1 MVTVVLFG
9 VMLTLFAL
17 SVPIPAS
24 LGLAA
29 IAAIQELGRVNAE
42 VVIQRMFFGLDSF
55 LILAVP
61 LFIVLGDL
69 MVAAKITD
77 RLVIFAQ
84 ALVGRLPGGLGHVSI
99 LANMLIS
106 GISGSGTADAAATG
120 VVLIPAMD
128 KAKYG
133 KALAAAIIGAAATA
147 GPIIPPSIIMIIYGS
162 IAGQSVARLFIGG
175 IMPGIIMGAAMMGV
189 VAWIARKRGIGAG
202 EATSLR
208 GVAVATRRALIVLAM
223 PILVV
228 GGILVGAFTA
238 TESAAIAVAY
248 ALVLG
253 LFVLR
258 TVRFGDLPAIFK
270 ASALTTGQVM
280 FVLAT
285 ASGFSWIL
293 ARAGA
298 PQQLAQLPFFDST
311 AAPWVILLALN
322 VLLLILGCVMESIA
336 ILLIIVPM
344 ILPIALKAGI
354 DPVHLGVVMSFNLSI
369 GLITPP
375 FGSIMFVMCGISKVS
390 IHDFSREAL
399 PFMGILICTLLL
411 ITYVPETVLWLP
423 DLVMGK
429 D

>member
-1 MVTVVLFG
+1 MVTVILFG

-29 IAAIQELGRVNAE
+29 IAAIQELGRVSIE

-61 LFIVLGDL
+61 LFILLGDL
-69 MVAAKITD
+69 MVAARITD

-99 LANMLIS
+99 LANMMIS

-120 VVLIPAMD
+120 VVLVPAME
-128 KAKYG
+128 KARYG
-133 KALAAAIIGAAATA
+133 RALAAAIIGAAATA

-162 IAGQSVARLFIGG
+162 IAGQSVARLFIAG
-175 IMPGIIMGAAMMGV
+175 IMPGVIMGVAMMLV
-189 VAWIARKRGIGAG
+189 VAWIARRRGIGAG

-208 GVAVATRRALIVLAM
+208 GVAVATRRATVVLVM
-223 PILVV
+223 PVLVV

-238 TESAAIAVAY
+238 TESAAVAVAY
-248 ALVLG
+248 AL
-253 LFVLR
+253 FVGIFVFR
-258 TVRFGDLPAIFK
+258 TVRLADLPAVFT
-270 ASALTTGQVM
+270 STALTTGQVR

-285 ASGFSWIL
+285 ASAFSWIL

-298 PQQLAQLPFFDST
+298 PQQLAQLPMFE
-311 AAPWVILLALN
+311 AGAPAWMILLALN
-322 VLLLILGCVMESIA
+322 VILLVLGCVMEAIA

-375 FGSIMFVMCGISKVS
+375 FGSIMFVMCGIAKVS
-390 IHDFSREAL
+390 IHEFSREVL
-399 PFMGILICTLLL
+399 PFIGILIGTLLL

>member
-1 MVTVVLFG
+1 
-9 VMLTLFAL
+9 
-17 SVPIPAS
+17 
-24 LGLAA
+24 
-29 IAAIQELGRVNAE
+29 
-42 VVIQRMFFGLDSF
+42 
-55 LILAVP
+55 
-61 LFIVLGDL
+61 
-69 MVAAKITD
+69 
-77 RLVIFAQ
+77 
-84 ALVGRLPGGLGHVSI
+84 
-99 LANMLIS
+99 
-106 GISGSGTADAAATG
+106 
-120 VVLIPAMD
+120 
-128 KAKYG
+128 
-133 KALAAAIIGAAATA
+133 
-147 GPIIPPSIIMIIYGS
+147 
-162 IAGQSVARLFIGG
+162 
-175 IMPGIIMGAAMMGV
+175 MPGIIMGAAMMGV

-258 TVRFGDLPAIFK
+258 TVRIGDLPAIFK

-298 PQQLAQLPFFDST
+298 PQQLAQLPFFEAG
-311 AAPWVILLALN
+311 AAAWVILMALN

-423 DLVMGK
+423 NLVMGK
-429 D
+429 E

>member
-1 MVTVVLFG
+1 MVTLILFG
-9 VMLTLFAL
+9 VMLALFAL

-61 LFIVLGDL
+61 LFILLGDL
-69 MVAAKITD
+69 MVAARITE
-77 RLVIFAQ
+77 RLVTFAQ

-120 VVLIPAMD
+120 VVLVPAME
-128 KAKYG
+128 KARYG
-133 KALAAAIIGAAATA
+133 RALAAAIIGAAATA
-147 GPIIPPSIIMIIYGS
+147 GPIIPPSIIMIIYAS
-162 IAGQSVARLFIGG
+162 IAGQSVARLFIAGIVPGVLMGG
-175 IMPGIIMGAAMMGV
+175 AMMGI
-189 VAWIARKRGIGAG
+189 VAVIARRRGIGAG

-208 GVAVATRRALIVLAM
+208 GIAVATRRALVVLVM
-223 PILVV
+223 PVIVV

-253 LFVLR
+253 LVVFR
-258 TVRFGDLPAIFK
+258 TVRLADLPGIFK
-270 ASALTTGQVM
+270 SSALTTGQVM

-298 PQQLAQLPFFDST
+298 PQELARLPMFDSG
-311 AAPWVILLALN
+311 APAWVILIALN
-322 VLLLILGCVMESIA
+322 VLLLILGCVMEAIA

-354 DPVHLGVVMSFNLSI
+354 DPVHLGVVMTFNLSI

-390 IHDFSREAL
+390 IQDFSREAI
-399 PFMGILICTLLL
+399 PFIGILIGTLLL

>member
-1 MVTVVLFG
+1 MVTLILFG
-9 VMLTLFAL
+9 VMLVLFAL

-29 IAAIQELGRVNAE
+29 IAAIQELGRVSPE

-61 LFIVLGDL
+61 LFILLGDL

-77 RLVIFAQ
+77 RLVAFAQ

-120 VVLIPAMD
+120 VVLVPAME
-128 KAKYG
+128 KARYG
-133 KALAAAIIGAAATA
+133 RAFAAAIIGAAATA
-147 GPIIPPSIIMIIYGS
+147 GPIIPPSIIMIIYAS
-162 IAGQSVARLFIGG
+162 IAGQSVARMFIGG
-175 IMPGIIMGAAMMGV
+175 IVPGVVMALAMMGV
-189 VAWIARKRGIGAG
+189 VAVIARRRGISGG
-202 EATSLR
+202 EPTSIR
-208 GVAVATRRALIVLAM
+208 EIGVATWRALTVLAM

-228 GGILVGAFTA
+228 GGILAGAFTP

-253 LFVLR
+253 LVVLR
-258 TVRFGDLPAIFK
+258 TVSLGDLPRIFK
-270 ASALTTGQVM
+270 TTALTTGQVM

-298 PQQLAQLPFFDST
+298 PEELARLPMFE
-311 AAPWVILLALN
+311 AGAPAWMILLALN
-322 VLLLILGCVMESIA
+322 VLLLILGCVMEAIA

-354 DPVHLGVVMSFNLSI
+354 DPVHLGVVMCFNLSV

-375 FGSIMFVMCGISKVS
+375 FGSIMFVMCGISRVS
-390 IHDFSREAL
+390 IQDFSREVI
-399 PFMGILICTLLL
+399 PFIGILVATLLI
-411 ITYVPETVLWLP
+411 ITYVPEVVLFLP
-423 DLVMGK
+423 DLVLGK
-429 D
+429 G